1 MSSKFRYIIIIVLL
15 YGCGPGKNLT
25 STVGEIPEM
34 RTKQILKKHIKQ
46 HAKFNTLQCKLK
58 IELFQNSKAQSNT
71 VTLRMDRGKTIWI
84 NAFLNMIRI
93 KITPDRV
100 QMYNKIDKTYFDGD
114 FSLIKQLLGIDLDF
128 SNLENLLLGDT
139 FFKHNSSSLKQVKDN
154 NSVYTLKPYKLDPTL
169 NVLYRI
175 NPFYF
180 KMKTQEI
187 SHLKEEIHLKVNYD
201 DFQEINQQLIPSKM
215 AITINEKQNNAFIKL
230 NLKSVS
236 LNQSIRFPFKLPKG
250 YKLLNF

>member
-128 SNLENLLLGDT
+128 SNLENLLLGET

>member
-139 FFKHNSSSLKQVKDN
+139 FFKHNSSSLNQVKDN
-154 NSVYTLKPYKLDPTL
+154 SGYTLKPYKLDPTL

-187 SHLKEEIHLKVNYD
+187 SHLKEEIYLKVNYD

-215 AITINEKQNNAFIKL
+215 AITINEKQNNTFIKL

>member
-15 YGCGPGKNLT
+15 YGCAPGKNLT

-58 IELFQNSKAQSNT
+58 VELFQNSKAQSNN

-139 FFKHNSSSLKQVKDN
+139 FFKHNSSSLNQVKDN
-154 NSVYTLKPYKLDPTL
+154 TGYTLKPYKLDPTL

-215 AITINEKQNNAFIKL
+215 AITINEKQNNTFIKL

>member
-15 YGCGPGKNLT
+15 YGCAPGKNLT

-58 IELFQNSKAQSNT
+58 IELFQNSKVQSNN

-139 FFKHNSSSLKQVKDN
+139 FFKHNSSSLNQVKDN
-154 NSVYTLKPYKLDPTL
+154 SGYTLKPYKLDPTL

-201 DFQEINQQLIPSKM
+201 DFQEINHQLIPSKM
-215 AITINEKQNNAFIKL
+215 AITINEKQNNTFIKL

-250 YKLLNF
+250 YRQLNF

>member
-1 MSSKFRYIIIIVLL
+1 MSSKFRYIIFIVLL
-15 YGCGPGKNLT
+15 YGCAPGKNLT

-58 IELFQNSKAQSNT
+58 VELFQNSKAQSNT

-84 NAFLNMIRI
+84 NAFLNLIRI

-139 FFKHNSSSLKQVKDN
+139 FFKHNSSSLNQVKDN
-154 NSVYTLKPYKLDPTL
+154 TGYTLKPYKLDPTL

-187 SHLKEEIHLKVNYD
+187 SHLKEEIYLKVNYD

-215 AITINEKQNNAFIKL
+215 AITINEKQNNTFIKL

>member
-15 YGCGPGKNLT
+15 YGCAPGKNLT
-25 STVGEIPEM
+25 SNVGEIPEM

-58 IELFQNSKAQSNT
+58 VELFQNSKAQSNT

-84 NAFLNMIRI
+84 NAFLNLIRI

-139 FFKHNSSSLKQVKDN
+139 FFKHNSSSLNQVKDN
-154 NSVYTLKPYKLDPTL
+154 TGYTLKPYKLDPTL

-215 AITINEKQNNAFIKL
+215 AITINEKQNNTFIKL

>member
-15 YGCGPGKNLT
+15 YGCAPGKNLT

-58 IELFQNSKAQSNT
+58 VELFQNSKAQSNT

-84 NAFLNMIRI
+84 NAFLNLIRI

-139 FFKHNSSSLKQVKDN
+139 FFKHNSSSLNQVKDN
-154 NSVYTLKPYKLDPTL
+154 TGYTLKPYKLDPTL

-187 SHLKEEIHLKVNYD
+187 SHLKEEIYLKVNYD

-215 AITINEKQNNAFIKL
+215 AITINEKQNNTFIKL

>member
-15 YGCGPGKNLT
+15 YGCAPGKNLT
-25 STVGEIPEM
+25 LTVGEIPEM

-58 IELFQNSKAQSNT
+58 IELFQNSKVQSNT

-139 FFKHNSSSLKQVKDN
+139 FFKHNSSSLNQVKDN
-154 NSVYTLKPYKLDPTL
+154 SGYTLKPYKLDPTL

-215 AITINEKQNNAFIKL
+215 AITINEKQNNTFIKL

-250 YKLLNF
+250 YRQLNF

>member
-15 YGCGPGKNLT
+15 YGCAPGKNLT

-58 IELFQNSKAQSNT
+58 VELFQNSKAQSNT

-139 FFKHNSSSLKQVKDN
+139 FFKHNSSSLNQVKDN
-154 NSVYTLKPYKLDPTL
+154 SGYTLKPYKLDPTL

-180 KMKTQEI
+180 KVKTQEI

-215 AITINEKQNNAFIKL
+215 AITINEKQNNTFIKL

>member
-15 YGCGPGKNLT
+15 YGCAPGKNLT

-139 FFKHNSSSLKQVKDN
+139 FFKHNSSSLNQIKDN
-154 NSVYTLKPYKLDPTL
+154 SGYTLKPYKLDPTL

-215 AITINEKQNNAFIKL
+215 AITINEKQNNTFIKL

>member
-139 FFKHNSSSLKQVKDN
+139 FFKHNSSSLNQVKDN
-154 NSVYTLKPYKLDPTL
+154 SGYTLKPYKLDPTL

-187 SHLKEEIHLKVNYD
+187 SHLKEEIYLKVNYD
-201 DFQEINQQLIPSKM
+201 DFQEINQQLVPSKM
-215 AITINEKQNNAFIKL
+215 AITINEKQNNTFIKL

>member
-1 MSSKFRYIIIIVLL
+1 MKGKFRYIIIIVLVF
-15 YGCGPGKNLT
+15 GCATGKNFT
-25 STVGEIPEM
+25 PTIGEIPDM
-34 RTKQILKKHIKQ
+34 RTKQILKKHVKQ
-46 HAKFNTLQCKLK
+46 NAKFNTLQCKLK
-58 IELFQNSKAQSNT
+58 IELFQNSKGQSNT
-71 VTLRMDRGKTIWI
+71 VTLRMERGKTIWI
-84 NAFLNMIRI
+84 SAFLNMIRV
-93 KITPDRV
+93 KITPDRI

-128 SNLENLLLGDT
+128 LNLENLLLGDT

-169 NVLYRI
+169 DVLYRI

-180 KMKTQEI
+180 KMETQEI
-187 SHLKEEIHLKVNYD
+187 FHLKEEIQFKVNYD
-201 DFQEINQQLIPSKM
+201 DFQEIKQQLIPSKM
-215 AITINEKQNNAFIKL
+215 TIVVNEKQNNTFIKL

-236 LNQSIRFPFKLPKG
+236 LNQPIRFPFKLPKG